1 MLSLHLRQSV
11 AKRHGTVAGTN
22 VLTSRRVLAPP
33 PNFRK
38 SAWMPTHETID
49 EQDRQKR
56 VMIHTRFEDADQ
68 DRWVKQAAAAGHR
81 SAVPT
86 LPTNF
91 PRCCCPTA
99 HSNTATAVVTLAAF
113 NDL

>member
-11 AKRHGTVAGTN
+11 AKPHGTVVGTN

-38 SAWMPTHETID
+38 PAWMPTHETID
-49 EQDRQKR
+49 ELDRQKR

-68 DRWVKQAAAAGHR
+68 DK
-81 SAVPT
+81 
-86 LPTNF
+86 
-91 PRCCCPTA
+91 
-99 HSNTATAVVTLAAF
+99 
-113 NDL
+113 